1 MNELLTELDRW
12 WPVLG
17 VLATVFYGWG
27 IYHLSRRFATK
38 EEYAAVKTEQES
50 MSGRLDELERRMET
64 VPDAGTM
71 HRILLSL
78 EELRGD
84 MKSLGTRM
92 DGMETS
98 ISGMKNQINILVQH
112 HLENSKI

>member
-1 MNELLTELDRW
+1 MTDFLTELDRW

-17 VLATVFYGWG
+17 ILATVFYGWG

-38 EEYAAVKTEQES
+38 EEYEAVRTEQES
-50 MSGRLDELERRMET
+50 MAGRLEELEKRMET
-64 VPDAGTM
+64 VPDAKTM
-71 HRILLSL
+71 HRIQLSL

-84 MKSLGTRM
+84 MKSLGSRM

-98 ISGMKNQINILVQH
+98 ISGMKSQINILVQH

>member
-64 VPDAGTM
+64 VPDAKTL
-71 HRILLSL
+71 HKIALSL
-78 EELRGD
+78 MELRGD
-84 MKSLGTRM
+84 MKEVRGRM